1 MKIKEKLHINR
12 VIRILDIAVKKLE
25 KLTEDARENDTFPK
39 TTQKA
44 FVESMTVL
52 NNTKVRVAARDAS
65 VV

>member
-12 VIRILDIAVKKLE
+12 VIRILDTAVKKLE
-25 KLTEDARENDTFPK
+25 KLTEDARENDTFPR

-52 NNTKVRVAARDAS
+52 NNMKVRVAARDAS
-65 VV
+65 VI